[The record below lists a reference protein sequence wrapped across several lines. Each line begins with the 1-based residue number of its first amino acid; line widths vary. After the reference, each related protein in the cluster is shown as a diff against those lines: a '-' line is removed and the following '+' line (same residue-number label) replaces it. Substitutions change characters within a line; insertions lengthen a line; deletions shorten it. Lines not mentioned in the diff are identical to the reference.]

1 MALCTGCGKKYRWLS
16 GDRCGRCQ
24 DRAAKQ
30 NLDWTPCGGCGST
43 FEFPDE
49 GVDCDSCKDRDAAI
63 SHVNACMED
72 PPNPHNRGQYIPLAH
87 PPVTSD
93 PEAKLFFPQLLKSKA
108 ARVLS
113 SLVNSHA
120 EAVQNATHPDNVA
133 RSKVR
138 GAAAVARAI
147 PRIQVKLSRAT
158 NANTRPSEKNSNL
171 MPTLQDWP
179 ETTPFYQVR
188 AALGAVLDHHY
199 TTKYAVRV
207 SGADFSLKYVA
218 SKTGVNDGH
227 TQGTLGDLWASST
240 GITVKAG
247 DRKNRVLD
255 LEAVV
260 DYPKTEVFAS
270 DDEDAYTGAA
280 KRKASSYPTHASKR
294 PALTPAGAA
303 FYQSTVQ
310 LNEDRYI
317 VSRIDCTFDNVGTII
332 WTEDSHSFEVSLRKE
347 SSASGSM
354 KTMNTLT
361 LDGQKF
367 AAKCFFSVGGQP
379 PSGEENLAYLKN
391 ELVVQKLAA
400 RSLTRFQERVA
411 TGKISIADLQVA
423 DSFILRVAEGPQKGH
438 AWIVDRLLLSTDV
451 TKFSG
456 TEVAGSHGDLFGAT
470 CDSLAHYSL
479 EDSEGSLVFV
489 DIQGIKQSQY
499 IHGIRGSDQV
509 VLFDL
514 MAHTI
519 AGGVYLGDKGV
530 TGIEE
535 FKRQHICNTICKAMP
550 LKNLASSTRSPST
563 PKPQSHSSQ
572 PPPPPVHKPQH
583 PAKPPADA
591 IQMYRVRAGSGIV
604 DSEITNPRTPRGLVS
619 YTGGF
624 NNLLEI
630 DTTKPQTC
638 GPYTVCAAKLTN
650 TRNQSSDSIYIY
662 KLSNMKP
669 SDEDEDPVS
678 QEICRYSDARDL
690 LERFEDLLQNEGI
703 AVAGPHTPTDEDL
716 AYFLDLVEFEILQT
730 KPDSYHTWLYFNTSL
745 PRALTETDI
754 DNDPDH
760 LRDSRDRKF
769 FAIMEAFS
777 HFVYEQSGGGYVY
790 HHFRFAISFWDAD
803 AWAELKDGPNPCII
817 YFKTSS
823 AIGGSCHNDGGR
835 LGIADFK
842 IRHEE
847 TVQKNDG
854 HGILSLCVDVREVKR
869 LEKNRSVSTDSA
881 GQLKEEDNGG
891 RLAGSGAGEV
901 DGIIICS
908 LKSSWRVTTTVD
920 DMGGWGA
927 QRSADASSQGMYV
940 IEGRL

>member
-1 MALCTGCGKKYRWLS
+1 MALCTGCGKRYHWLS

-30 NLDWTPCGGCGST
+30 NLNWTVCGGCGST
-43 FEFPDE
+43 FEFLDE
-49 GVDCDSCKDRDAAI
+49 GVDCDSCKERDAAI
-63 SHVNACMED
+63 SH
-72 PPNPHNRGQYIPLAH
+72 
-87 PPVTSD
+87 
-93 PEAKLFFPQLLKSKA
+93 LKSQA

-113 SLVNSHA
+113 SLVNSHT

-179 ETTPFYQVR
+179 ETTPFHQVR

-199 TTKYAVRV
+199 TSKYAVRV

-218 SKTGVNDGH
+218 SKTGVNDDH
-227 TQGTLGDLWASST
+227 TQGTLGDLWAAST

-260 DYPKTEVFAS
+260 DYLKTEVFAS

-294 PALTPAGAA
+294 PALTRAGAA

-354 KTMNTLT
+354 KTMYTLT
-361 LDGQKF
+361 LNGQKF
-367 AAKCFFSVGGQP
+367 AAKCFFSVGGQR

-400 RSLTRFQERVA
+400 RSLTRFQERVT

-423 DSFILRVAEGPQKGH
+423 DCFILRVAEGPQKGH
-438 AWIVDRLLLSTDV
+438 AWIVDPLLISTEV

-489 DIQGIKQSQY
+489 DIQGILCCSFSGPDLTGAHFLGIKQPQY
-499 IHGIRGSDQV
+499 VHGIRGSDQV

-514 MAHTI
+514 MAHTT
-519 AGGVYLGDKGV
+519 AGGMYLRDKGA

-550 LKNLASSTRSPST
+550 LKNLASPTPPPSA
-563 PKPQSHSSQ
+563 PKPQSH
-572 PPPPPVHKPQH
+572 PPPPPPPLAPKPQH
-583 PAKPPADA
+583 PVKPPADS

-630 DTTKPQTC
+630 DTTKPYTC
-638 GPYTVCAAKLTN
+638 GPYTVYAAKLTN
-650 TRNQSSDSIYIY
+650 TRNQSSDSIHIY

-669 SDEDEDPVS
+669 SNEDEDPVS
-678 QEICRYSDARDL
+678 QEIRRYGDARDL
-690 LERFEDLLQNEGI
+690 LELFEELLQNAGI
-703 AVAGPHTPTDEDL
+703 AVAGPHTPTDEDS

-730 KPDSYHTWLYFNTSL
+730 KPDSYHTWLYCDTPL

-760 LRDSRDRKF
+760 LRDSRDCKF
-769 FAIMEAFS
+769 FAI
-777 HFVYEQSGGGYVY
+777 
-790 HHFRFAISFWDAD
+790 
-803 AWAELKDGPNPCII
+803 
-817 YFKTSS
+817 
-823 AIGGSCHNDGGR
+823 
-835 LGIADFK
+835 
-842 IRHEE
+842 IR
-847 TVQKNDG
+847 VP
-854 HGILSLCVDVREVKR
+854 
-869 LEKNRSVSTDSA
+869 
-881 GQLKEEDNGG
+881 
-891 RLAGSGAGEV
+891 
-901 DGIIICS
+901 
-908 LKSSWRVTTTVD
+908 
-920 DMGGWGA
+920 
-927 QRSADASSQGMYV
+927 QG
-940 IEGRL
+940 